1 MPEGHVTA
9 GEVFEWSKVRMWDGR
24 GEYNDAPLWL
34 KEGEELPRRTRLE
47 FLYGKSAEGY
57 FNSEHFIR
65 QVYGFLMIFEF
76 KYPECRACAVF
87 DNSPVHKARGASGLS
102 ASDMNLKPGGAQP
115 HQRETEYTDHGNLHG
130 QGADKK
136 YRQAIGQ
143 KGLRSVLSERGV
155 NVGTKTKKE
164 LVEILEKYDDFSKD
178 DFWLD
183 RIFAARPVGHVC
195 IFAPKCHPELQGPIE
210 MCWARVKYYCARHS
224 NHTLLGLQNAIPG
237 AFSADNISLD
247 LVQKWFRKGRDYMTV
262 YKQGATGQ
270 SADKAQKTVKS
281 HRRALSIRGVEPRVR
296 IDVDEIIA
304 NTQRTG
310 RRYGSDPIRTE
321 LDPVRRM
328 LNDTDTDLV

>member
-1 MPEGHVTA
+1 MAA
-9 GEVFEWSKVRMWDGR
+9 GPVPPGRLMRKHGDTVCRVYYGGMEDSKDVDY
-24 GEYNDAPLWL
+24 ESDSDFSESSAASSAA
-34 KEGEELPRRTRLE
+34 
-47 FLYGKSAEGY
+47 SAEEQKLREEQQAAETVRSPTFFSDVTFVRTCVHSTWQTQSRMRRSLKILDGDADETIDDL
-57 FNSEHFIR
+57 FSTMSEVEKMGRMEQTLLRMLSVI
-65 QVYGFLMIFEF
+65 G
-76 KYPECRACAVF
+76 
-87 DNSPVHKARGASGLS
+87 AR
-102 ASDMNLKPGGAQP
+102 KTVV
-115 HQRETEYTDHGNLHG
+115 E
-130 QGADKK
+130 
-136 YRQAIGQ
+136 
-143 KGLRSVLSERGV
+143 ER
-155 NVGTKTKKE
+155 
-164 LVEILEKYDDFSKD
+164 EILEKYDDFSKD

-328 LNDTDTDLV
+328 LNDTDTDFV

>member
-1 MPEGHVTA
+1 
-9 GEVFEWSKVRMWDGR
+9 
-24 GEYNDAPLWL
+24 
-34 KEGEELPRRTRLE
+34 
-47 FLYGKSAEGY
+47 
-57 FNSEHFIR
+57 
-65 QVYGFLMIFEF
+65 MIFEF
-76 KYPECRACAVF
+76 KYPAYRACSVF

-115 HQRETEYTDHGNLHG
+115 HQRDTEYTDHGNLHG
-130 QGADKK
+130 RGAEKK
-136 YRQAIGQ
+136 YRKAIGQ

-224 NHTLLGLQNAIPG
+224 NHTLVGLQAAIPG
-237 AFSADNISLD
+237 AFSADNISLY

-270 SADKAQKTVKS
+270 SADKAQKTRPPNPRFPFPRFPIWPGNGEGFPVS
-281 HRRALSIRGVEPRVR
+281 RFGRNRETGNPRFPIRPGTGNGAPRAAGRGFGRLYH
-296 IDVDEIIA
+296 A
-304 NTQRTG
+304 QRTFLRLELSQG
-310 RRYGSDPIRTE
+310 TKTAVLRTRPP
-321 LDPVRRM
+321 LRVAAP
-328 LNDTDTDLV
+328 

>member
-1 MPEGHVTA
+1 M
-9 GEVFEWSKVRMWDGR
+9 
-24 GEYNDAPLWL
+24 
-34 KEGEELPRRTRLE
+34 RRSL
-47 FLYGKSAEGY
+47 
-57 FNSEHFIR
+57 N
-65 QVYGFLMIFEF
+65 
-76 KYPECRACAVF
+76 
-87 DNSPVHKARGASGLS
+87 
-102 ASDMNLKPGGAQP
+102 
-115 HQRETEYTDHGNLHG
+115 
-130 QGADKK
+130 
-136 YRQAIGQ
+136 
-143 KGLRSVLSERGV
+143 
-155 NVGTKTKKE
+155 
-164 LVEILEKYDDFSKD
+164 DDFSKD
-178 DFWLD
+178 DLWLD

-281 HRRALSIRGVEPRVR
+281 HRRALSIRGVEPRER